1 MKKKKSQKKKKKS
14 LLFSFFFLEEAFRD
28 GVRHQ
33 LLSSSPELL
42 KGFLGTAN
50 SEETPQTE
58 IMPERHIFHLIGGM
72 SRESP
77 GGSSG
82 NVITKEE

>member
-1 MKKKKSQKKKKKS
+1 M
-14 LLFSFFFLEEAFRD
+14 EEAFRD
-28 GVRHQ
+28 GVRHH
-33 LLSSSPELL
+33 LLSSSPKLL

-58 IMPERHIFHLIGGM
+58 NMPERHILHLIGGM